1 MAFKVDD
8 IRKFKK
14 YPGTFEKKSDT
25 QYYFHFAKSDKSK
38 IYKIFDDTRA
48 VKDGST
54 GSWKWEGNNFK
65 IGNSSWKPETLQTL
79 NDTHKSKDEPKK
91 EGGEIKPTPA
101 SPNPDDSK
109 TQPEKP
115 KVEIVPPTPI
125 DWKKYEKV
133 IPVTCYPD
141 TSPNNF
147 FKTHYQESYRDEA
160 TKRFLREYKKDFPNT
175 WEFNGPLNNQCDEDT
190 LMKMLYGN
198 MIESSDGYKI
208 HEMGAVNYLISSV
221 IITEKG
227 KITRGEEFFE
237 RDKLKFPNQINDNL
251 KETVMKK
258 LKIIKENKNIK
269 ESIVDKLSKIKTK
282 KKINEV
288 KTVRNLLKIYEDF
301 ENRNF
306 KKYFRSMS
314 QYVIN
319 SRLNES
325 IDDTFKNAFSVVY
338 SGLEDNFKEKYISNL
353 LSKLNVESTS
363 EIGETIKETLMSTPN
378 DRVIEVFFDCN
389 AVTDSI
395 VSAIAPTIISEF
407 PTNDGQDLLGIVQ
420 NVLTQKIQAQDTKET
435 LKVKISQIVC
445 PVLTNTMDNVKSL
458 SKDMRNS
465 IVPKLLDSNEL

>member
-1 MAFKVDD
+1 MMKNYILVEQPN
-8 IRKFKK
+8 K
-14 YPGTFEKKSDT
+14 
-25 QYYFHFAKSDKSK
+25 DKNK
-38 IYKIFDDTRA
+38 NK
-48 VKDGST
+48 KDGD
-54 GSWKWEGNNFK
+54 K
-65 IGNSSWKPETLQTL
+65 KP
-79 NDTHKSKDEPKK
+79 
-91 EGGEIKPTPA
+91 PTPA
-101 SPNPDDSK
+101 PPKPEDSK

-115 KVEIVPPTPI
+115 KVEIVPPTPV
-125 DWKKYEKV
+125 DWKKYSKTV
-133 IPVTCYPD
+133 PKTCTPD
-141 TSPNNF
+141 KSDSNF
-147 FKTHYQESYRDEA
+147 FKTHYKQGFEDVA
-160 TKRFLREYKKDFPNT
+160 AKRFVEYYKRKLGDP
-175 WEFNGPLNNQCDEDT
+175 WDYSHILDEQCDEEE
-190 LMKMLYGN
+190 LKKMLYGN
-198 MIESSDGYKI
+198 KSISDDGYKL
-208 HEMGAVNYLISSV
+208 HEMGGINFLVNKTVPIYGDV
-221 IITEKG
+221 I
-227 KITRGEEFFE
+227 RGEVFFKE
-237 RDKLKFPNQINDNL
+237 DKTKFPDQVNDKLKESII
-251 KETVMKK
+251 KK
-258 LKIIKENKNIK
+258 LKMIKENKNIK

-306 KKYFRSMS
+306 RKYFKSMS

-338 SGLEDNFKEKYISNL
+338 SGLEDKFKEKYISNL

-363 EIGETIKETLMSTPN
+363 EIGKNIKETLMSTPN

-458 SKDMRNS
+458 SQDMRNN

>member
-1 MAFKVDD
+1 MKNYILVEQPNGV
-8 IRKFKK
+8 KK
-14 YPGTFEKKSDT
+14 K
-25 QYYFHFAKSDKSK
+25 
-38 IYKIFDDTRA
+38 
-48 VKDGST
+48 
-54 GSWKWEGNNFK
+54 
-65 IGNSSWKPETLQTL
+65 
-79 NDTHKSKDEPKK
+79 KK
-91 EGGEIKPTPA
+91 EGGEKKPAPK
-101 SPNPDDSK
+101 PNPDDDK
-109 TQPEKP
+109 TEKETP
-115 KVEIVPPTPI
+115 KEKKIEIVPPTPI

-133 IPVTCYPD
+133 IPVDCQPD
-141 TSPNNF
+141 TSAENF
-147 FKTHYQESYRDEA
+147 FKVHYKDSYQDA
-160 TKRFLREYKKDFPNT
+160 AAKRFLNYYKRKFPGT
-175 WEFNGPLNNQCDEDT
+175 WEFNGKLNNQCDEET
-190 LMKMLYGN
+190 LMKMWYGTTT
-198 MIESSDGYKI
+198 ESDEGYKL
-208 HEMGAVNYLISSV
+208 HEMGAVNHLVNLKVLTPSGDTSQ
-221 IITEKG
+221 G
-227 KITRGEEFFE
+227 KKFFVE
-237 RDKLKFPNQINDNL
+237 DKTKFPDQVNDDL
-251 KETVMKK
+251 KESIIKK
-258 LKIIKENKNIK
+258 LKMIKENKNIK

-306 KKYFRSMS
+306 RKYFRSMS

-338 SGLEDNFKEKYISNL
+338 SGLEDKFKEKYISNL

-363 EIGETIKETLMSTPN
+363 EIGQNIKETLMSTPN

-445 PVLTNTMDNVKSL
+445 PVLTNTMDNVKSV
-458 SKDMRNS
+458 SQDMRNS
-465 IVPKLLDSNEL
+465 IVPKLLDSNEV

>member
-1 MAFKVDD
+1 MKNYILVEQPIKV
-8 IRKFKK
+8 KNKN
-14 YPGTFEKKSDT
+14 
-25 QYYFHFAKSDKSK
+25 
-38 IYKIFDDTRA
+38 
-48 VKDGST
+48 KDG
-54 GSWKWEGNNFK
+54 
-65 IGNSSWKPETLQTL
+65 
-79 NDTHKSKDEPKK
+79 
-91 EGGEIKPTPA
+91 GGKKPTPPK
-101 SPNPDDSK
+101 PNPDDDK
-109 TQPEKP
+109 TEKETP
-115 KVEIVPPTPI
+115 VEKKIEIVPPTPI
-125 DWKKYEKV
+125 DSKKYENQV
-133 IPVTCYPD
+133 PIDCYPD
-141 TSPNNF
+141 TSDDNF
-147 FKTHYQESYRDEA
+147 FKTHYKNSYWDVA
-160 TKRFLREYKKDFPNT
+160 AKRFLNDYLRRFPNT
-175 WEFNGPLNNQCDEDT
+175 WQFQGKLNNQCDEDT
-190 LMKMLYGN
+190 LMKMWYGTTT
-198 MIESSDGYKI
+198 ESEDGYKL
-208 HEMGAVNYLISSV
+208 HEMGAVNYLIKSPVVTSSGDT
-221 IITEKG
+221 II
-227 KITRGEEFFE
+227 GEIFFE
-237 RDKLKFPNQINDNL
+237 EDRKKFPDQVNDDL
-251 KETVMKK
+251 KESIIKK
-258 LKIIKENKNIK
+258 LKMIKENKNIK

-306 KKYFRSMS
+306 RKYFRSMS

-363 EIGETIKETLMSTPN
+363 EIGQNIKETLMSTPN

-445 PVLTNTMDNVKSL
+445 PVLTNTMDNVKSV
-458 SKDMRNS
+458 SQDMRNS
-465 IVPKLLDSNEL
+465 IVPKLLDSNEV